1 MEKLYF
7 SGHESFYCRYFW
19 LKKGYDFV
27 QRNHDFNN
35 PNAVIE
41 LGVGKNMVAAIRH
54 WLKAFG
60 LVDDKEKPKPLTD
73 FLFETNN
80 GADQYLND
88 IGTVWLLHY
97 LLVKTGRASIYSL
110 VFNEFRKLH
119 IEFTREDLDIFLRRK
134 CEEAKFVYNQNTIK
148 TDMSVLIRN
157 YYRPS
162 KTEKNINAEDEF
174 SGVLLDL
181 NILKT
186 MRRNGVEYYKLE
198 SDPTTIPIPILF
210 YCILDGLEGSKT
222 ITFHELLTAKNQIG
236 SVFMLSAEH
245 LYQVIQTIEQE
256 YPITFTEEAGTR
268 TLQLKTNVAELKS
281 EVLKKYY
288 NVL

>member
-27 QRNHDFNN
+27 QKQHDFNN

-60 LVDDKEKPKPLTD
+60 LVDEKEKAKPLTN
-73 FLFETNN
+73 FLFDANT

-119 IEFTREDLDIFLRRK
+119 IEFTREDLDIFIRRK
-134 CEEAKFVYNQNTIK
+134 CEEAKFLYNQN
-148 TDMSVLIRN
+148 
-157 YYRPS
+157 
-162 KTEKNINAEDEF
+162 KNIRIFA
-174 SGVLLDL
+174 V
-181 NILKT
+181 
-186 MRRNGVEYYKLE
+186 V
-198 SDPTTIPIPILF
+198 
-210 YCILDGLEGSKT
+210 
-222 ITFHELLTAKNQIG
+222 
-236 SVFMLSAEH
+236 
-245 LYQVIQTIEQE
+245 
-256 YPITFTEEAGTR
+256 
-268 TLQLKTNVAELKS
+268 
-281 EVLKKYY
+281 
-288 NVL
+288 